1 MSLSPG
7 PSSVSL
13 LPYEM
18 VERNAA
24 AMAPNVLK
32 KVLHDNA
39 ATVYHLE

>member
-13 LPYEM
+13 LPSEM

-24 AMAPNVLK
+24 AVAPSVPK

-39 ATVYHLE
+39 ASVYHLE